1 MLMYPDAYILLSD
14 CNYVGIL
21 IAMILNSVKIIYF
34 MEIIIFSIF
43 KLSFIILIVYYFFIK
58 YHLKYIL
65 STYFIIFRNIRK
77 Y

>member
-34 MEIIIFSIF
+34 MEIIFSIF
-43 KLSFIILIVYYFFIK
+43 KLSFIILIVYY
-58 YHLKYIL
+58 IL
-65 STYFIIFRNIRK
+65 
-77 Y
+77 

>member
-43 KLSFIILIVYYFFIK
+43 KLPFIILIVYYIYK
-58 YHLKYIL
+58 ISSKIYL
-65 STYFIIFRNIRK
+65 STYFIIFRNICK

>member
-43 KLSFIILIVYYFFIK
+43 KLPFIILIVYFIK

>member
-43 KLSFIILIVYYFFIK
+43 KVPFIILIVYY
-58 YHLKYIL
+58 IL
-65 STYFIIFRNIRK
+65 
-77 Y
+77 

>member
-43 KLSFIILIVYYFFIK
+43 KLPFIILYFIK